1 MKKIYT
7 LAAAVMLGAICAQA
21 GQLFVVGEAT
31 QYGWS
36 LDDAQALLSTPEN
49 DNIYTGTLY
58 LNGEQEFKIL
68 ASYEWGGTE
77 YGAAPDASLTDG
89 KITLASGTNDEG
101 YGKIKVAEDGNYLIT
116 VDTESLS
123 ATIVKSVYQESKVIY
138 SSLFMVGS
146 ATAGSW
152 SVDNGTPMYQNPDDP
167 CEFSAMDI
175 ELNEGTFKIA
185 NTLKGGGTWNG
196 KYWFFRNAD
205 NENLMALDQPDD
217 LQWSIVAPGNYNVVA
232 NTATCAISIK
242 PADNTG
248 IADIEAGEAP
258 AEYFNLQGI
267 RVENPSAG
275 LYIVRRDGKTF
286 KAPLK

>member
-1 MKKIYT
+1 
-7 LAAAVMLGAICAQA
+7 MLGAIGAQA

-58 LNGEQEFKIL
+58 LKADQIFKFL
-68 ASYEWGGTE
+68 TTYEWGGTE
-77 YGAAPDASLTDG
+77 YGAETGASLTDG
-89 KITLASGTNDEG
+89 KVALASGSNDNG
-101 YGKIKVAEDGNYLIT
+101 YDQIKVAEDGNYLIT
-116 VDTESLS
+116 VDTENLT
-123 ATIVKSVYQESKVIY
+123 ATIIKSEYQESQVIY

-146 ATAGSW
+146 ATAGNW

-185 NTLKGGGTWNG
+185 NALKGGGTWGG

-205 NENLMALDQPDD
+205 NENQMTLDQPGD
-217 LQWSIVAPGNYNVVA
+217 LQWSIVAAGNYNVVA
-232 NTATCAISIK
+232 NTATGAISIK

-248 IADIEAGEAP
+248 IADIEAAEAP

-275 LYIVRRDGKTF
+275 LYIVRQGGKTF
-286 KAPLK
+286 KTLLK